1 MKKITLIFACMLL
14 FTAVSAEQM
23 QFVTTMSAPVGNFA
37 RLDAADPTHV
47 TRVGKDGDS
56 SSGYLNFCNTRSSVG
71 DIIIKGAGAYLNQ
84 VNIQNGTTLGSTNT
98 PEYRL
103 GENLSIENGGT
114 VTAGRVMANDVT
126 FKDTNFH
133 KSKVTNTIY
142 GNDISVMGGKTDNME
157 IASTAKINKSAQNS
171 AYLDKEMEWSNEY
184 QCDYTSSS
192 NTEGESVWGTEYVD
206 VKEYIGNNS
215 SYLSGKSAPW
225 YVPGDDSR
233 KYDVQC
239 DCVYCF
245 EEGSIQAMSKANW
258 AGFFTEI
265 CNEHGVNGG
274 DAHASNLATWAS
286 TRRHPS
292 FYEQESFNA
301 GRRFY
306 TATPI
311 LDGRYGSNSNTELV
325 NNASCGNDFGD
336 IGPSDLSKRDKSYA
350 IGCLFR
356 MGSDSYGNASYG
368 YNYCAFWNCRVKEP
382 REGTSQECT
391 TPKYTSYLLKSK
403 ARVAESGD
411 DSGSGKTYKRSG
423 SASKQNVLQRQVNC
437 NTGNGPY
444 SVMPN
449 TDPRNAGASDFPY
462 AYDSEAALGASC
474 SESVIKSYSWIV
486 GSCESNQ
493 AHFDVSYTVLY
504 CE

>member
-1 MKKITLIFACMLL
+1 
-14 FTAVSAEQM
+14 
-23 QFVTTMSAPVGNFA
+23 
-37 RLDAADPTHV
+37 
-47 TRVGKDGDS
+47 
-56 SSGYLNFCNTRSSVG
+56 
-71 DIIIKGAGAYLNQ
+71 
-84 VNIQNGTTLGSTNT
+84 
-98 PEYRL
+98 
-103 GENLSIENGGT
+103 
-114 VTAGRVMANDVT
+114 T

-157 IASTAKINKSAQNS
+157 IVSTAKITKGLQNS

-184 QCDYTSSS
+184 QCDYNSSS

-215 SYLSGKSAPW
+215 DYLSGKSAPW
-225 YVPGDDSR
+225 YQPGDASR

-258 AGFFTEI
+258 ADFFTEI

-274 DAHASNLATWAS
+274 DAHAYNLATWAS
-286 TRRHPS
+286 TRRDPS

-325 NNASCGNDFGD
+325 NNASCGNDIGD
-336 IGPSDLSKRDKSYA
+336 IGPSDLSKRAKSYA

-356 MGSDSYGNASYG
+356 MGSDSYGNANYG

-382 REGTSQECT
+382 GEGTSQKCK

-403 ARVAESGD
+403 ARVSTGGGG
-411 DSGSGKTYKRSG
+411 DSGSGG
-423 SASKQNVLQRQVNC
+423 
-437 NTGNGPY
+437 NTCEDDTNRG
-444 SVMPN
+444 
-449 TDPRNAGASDFPY
+449 
-462 AYDSEAALGASC
+462 
-474 SESVIKSYSWIV
+474 K
-486 GSCESNQ
+486 CESCGGTWNDSRCLCDCGWDDRGNSC
-493 AHFDVSYTVLY
+493 HFNAKRGCVCGNLVRA
-504 CE
+504 CR